1 LTREKST
8 AELVYEFP
16 VEPEVLATIVKRS
29 AAETNRVSARAN
41 RERISLWVPSLLSPY
56 GTKFEGKVEP
66 TERGSVLRGTLR
78 RSVVLRLQVL
88 LALIYFVMVIGMLAY
103 GIATSPGISPGRVF
117 PVVGILIVLGILA
130 AAFLNIGRSVRATDE
145 ALIHGFFERISDP
158 RLSAAPSVRTPVWTS
173 SRLWLPAAVILFAI
187 GALDAATAGV
197 WRVWL
202 LIVLVVAEV
211 GLVLLLRTR
220 GTERSLR

>member
-1 LTREKST
+1 MHEKGK

-16 VEPEVLATIVKRS
+16 VEPDVLATIVRRS
-29 AAETNRVSARAN
+29 AAETTSVSARAD

-103 GIATSPGISPGRVF
+103 GIATSPGISAGRVF
-117 PVVGILIVLGILA
+117 AVVGILVVLGILA
-130 AAFLNIGRSVRATDE
+130 AAFLNIGRSIGHRDE
-145 ALIHGFFERISDP
+145 ALIHSFFERISDP
-158 RLSAAPSVRTPVWTS
+158 RVTPAPPARTPVWTS
-173 SRLWLPAAVILFAI
+173 SRLWLPAAVTFFAI